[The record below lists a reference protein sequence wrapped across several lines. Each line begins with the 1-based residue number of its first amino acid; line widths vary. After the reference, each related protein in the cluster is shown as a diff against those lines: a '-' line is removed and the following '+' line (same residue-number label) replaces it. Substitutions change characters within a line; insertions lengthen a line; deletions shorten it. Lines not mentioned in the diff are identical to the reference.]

1 MAWQRRSS
9 GGRVV
14 VAAALLALLPG
25 AACAAALRVQPA
37 GGQRGVVGGRATAVA
52 PGYLGIDLR
61 DTSEDRVSVLRLK
74 DQHGAEIVRVDHDG
88 PAGKMGLRVHD
99 VVTLLNGVAIDG
111 VEQAR
116 RLLRE
121 LSPGRLVSMVIN
133 RDGKQMVV
141 QAQMA
146 DREELERETWEHHLT
161 PPAEAPAS
169 GLPTGET
176 VQAAGAGNAGT
187 GVAGGRYSRGFI
199 GTLLMSPTYT
209 GVVLEKL
216 GPQLA
221 GFFGVANGSGLLVR
235 SVAVNSPAEVAG
247 LRAGDVVVRANQA
260 SVSSTSEWTKAISKA
275 KGGPVSVV
283 VMRDR
288 QEKTLTLTPDT
299 KKRSGLDPERLDLER
314 LKLEHAEPERVMAGV
329 RLAEY

>member
-1 MAWQRRSS
+1 MVEQQRTNSRMAT
-9 GGRVV
+9 
-14 VAAALLALLPG
+14 VAATVFLTLLPV
-25 AACAAALRVQPA
+25 AAHAALWNAEPPA
-37 GGQRGVVGGRATAVA
+37 GQRGTVGARAAA

-61 DTSEDRVSVLRLK
+61 DTSEDRVLVLKLK

-99 VVTLLNGVAIDG
+99 VVTLLNGVVIDG

-116 RLLRE
+116 RLLHE

-146 DREELERETWEHHLT
+146 DREELERETWEHHLV
-161 PPAEAPAS
+161 PPPEAPVE

-176 VQAAGAGNAGT
+176 AQVAAGSGAVAPVPAGK
-187 GVAGGRYSRGFI
+187 YSRGFI

-209 GVVLEKL
+209 GLVLEKL

-235 SVAVNSPAEVAG
+235 SVAVSSPAEVAG
-247 LRAGDVVVRANQA
+247 LRAGDVVVRANQMTI
-260 SVSSTSEWTKAISKA
+260 SSTSEWTKAIRET

-283 VMRDR
+283 ILRDR
-288 QEKTLTLTPDT
+288 QEKTLTLTPDV
-299 KKRSGLDPERLDLER
+299 KKRSCIDTERE
-314 LKLEHAEPERVMAGV
+314 EPVRVVAGV